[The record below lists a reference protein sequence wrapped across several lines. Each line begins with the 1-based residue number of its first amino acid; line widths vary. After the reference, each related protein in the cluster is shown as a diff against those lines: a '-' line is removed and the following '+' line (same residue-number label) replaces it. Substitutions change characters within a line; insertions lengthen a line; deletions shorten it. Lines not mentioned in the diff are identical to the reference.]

1 MKIEL
6 NLSNYATKANLNEVS
21 GILTFM
27 LVSKKVLHSLKTEVD
42 NLDVNKFKTVPADL
56 STLSDVVDN
65 VVKKY
70 VCDKLVTEVNAI
82 HTKIQALVN

>member
-6 NLSNYATKANLNEVS
+6 NLSNYATKTNLNEVS

-42 NLDVNKFKTVPADL
+42 NLDVNKFKTVFAHLCKL
-56 STLSDVVDN
+56 SNVDDN
-65 VVKKY
+65 DVVKK
-70 VCDKLVTEVNAI
+70 KLCII
-82 HTKIQALVN
+82 HK

>member
-1 MKIEL
+1 M
-6 NLSNYATKANLNEVS
+6 
-21 GILTFM
+21 
-27 LVSKKVLHSLKTEVD
+27 KTEVD

-70 VCDKLVTEVNAI
+70 VCDKLVTEVNSI